1 MMAKN
6 GQRLGEL
13 LLGADVIT
21 KRQLAKACQKQVQ
34 GDKRKLGDILV
45 EMGYITIADLTD
57 AMLNTRHEEPVI
69 EEKIVVQPKQAIDIS
84 QDAVM
89 KTKFALDVKTMIAA
103 ATGIASLVGMWYML
117 QADIQEAKELP
128 KIGNIY
134 DSEYPSRPGGY
145 NWPRSYEQYKDQV
158 GQLQDDM
165 DQVFETLEEYEE
177 EYPSRPEGYN
187 WPRSYEQYKD
197 QVGTLQDDMDQVFET
212 MEELE
217 EIIKD
222 LRKEINSLERRKRD
236 K

>member
-13 LLGADVIT
+13 LLEADVVT

-34 GDKRKLGDILV
+34 GDKRKLGDILI

-57 AMLNTRHEEPVI
+57 VMLNTRHAEPVI

-177 EYPSRPEGYN
+177 AIEDLEKIVNNLRV
-187 WPRSYEQYKD
+187 
-197 QVGTLQDDMDQVFET
+197 QVA
-212 MEELE
+212 
-217 EIIKD
+217 
-222 LRKEINSLERRKRD
+222 NKRD

>member
-13 LLGADVIT
+13 LLEADVIT
-21 KRQLAKACQKQVQ
+21 RRQLAKACQKQVQ
-34 GDKRKLGDILV
+34 GDKRKLGDILI

-57 AMLNTRHEEPVI
+57 AMLNTRHAEPVI

-177 EYPSRPEGYN
+177 AI
-187 WPRSYEQYKD
+187 
-197 QVGTLQDDMDQVFET
+197 
-212 MEELE
+212 EELE
-217 EIIKD
+217 KIVNN
-222 LRKEINSLERRKRD
+222 LRVQVANKRD

>member
-13 LLGADVIT
+13 LLEADVIT
-21 KRQLAKACQKQVQ
+21 RRQLAKACQKQVQ
-34 GDKRKLGDILV
+34 GDKRKLGDILI

-57 AMLNTRHEEPVI
+57 VMLNTRHAEPVI

-177 EYPSRPEGYN
+177 AI
-187 WPRSYEQYKD
+187 
-197 QVGTLQDDMDQVFET
+197 
-212 MEELE
+212 EELE
-217 EIIKD
+217 KIVNN
-222 LRKEINSLERRKRD
+222 LRVQVANKRD

>member
-13 LLGADVIT
+13 LLEADVIT
-21 KRQLAKACQKQVQ
+21 RRQLAKACQKQVQ

-45 EMGYITIADLTD
+45 EMGYITVADLTD
-57 AMLNTRHEEPVI
+57 VMLNTRHAEPVI

-177 EYPSRPEGYN
+177 AI
-187 WPRSYEQYKD
+187 
-197 QVGTLQDDMDQVFET
+197 
-212 MEELE
+212 EELE
-217 EIIKD
+217 KIVNN
-222 LRKEINSLERRKRD
+222 LRVQVANKRD

>member
-1 MMAKN
+1 MAKN

-13 LLGADVIT
+13 LLEADVIT
-21 KRQLAKACQKQVQ
+21 RRQLAKSCQKQVQ
-34 GDKRKLGDILV
+34 GDKKKLGDILI
-45 EMGYITIADLTD
+45 EMGYITVADLTD
-57 AMLNTRHEEPVI
+57 AMLNTRHAEPVI
-69 EEKIVVQPKQAIDIS
+69 EKKIVVQPKQAIDIS

-89 KTKFALDVKTMIAA
+89 KTKFALDVNTMIAA

-128 KIGNIY
+128 KIGNI
-134 DSEYPSRPGGY
+134 
-145 NWPRSYEQYKDQV
+145 
-158 GQLQDDM
+158 
-165 DQVFETLEEYEE
+165 YEE

-217 EIIKD
+217 EEIKELQKIISN
-222 LRKEINSLERRKRD
+222 LRVQVANKRD